1 MPARPKRRR
10 RWICRERGAAAG
22 AQQRTARDVRPSG
35 HTRGMEPPRS
45 TERVTAQRDART
57 RSEGVAI
64 TPRECHAQ
72 SRSARAAARPAHSSP
87 NSWHKFPG
95 FGPKTPSH
103 ARRPATYRARRRR
116 ARCVGAWVY
125 HAVPQQR
132 PWHGEGHDTGTE
144 GGSSPRAGIHVRA
157 GLQLGTP
164 SSCRGCMPTAAA
176 QRERGIVCRWL
187 RAFRV
192 PRASRDSPDPRGS
205 TKALEGAQDS
215 QKGMPALF
223 APLVPPG
230 LGASMVS
237 TSDTFMAPVV
247 LGGHGAAPHGGC
259 VSKRCRR
266 SL

>member
-1 MPARPKRRR
+1 MRGPALRVSLSPHESVTRR
-10 RWICRERGAAAG
+10 AG
-22 AQQRTARDVRPSG
+22 AREPQHGPRTARP
-35 HTRGMEPPRS
+35 TRGTSSLGLGRKHRVTPAAPPP
-45 TERVTAQRDART
+45 TERDAGARGALARGST
-57 RSEGVAI
+57 TQYRSSGRGTGRGMI
-64 TPRECHAQ
+64 RE
-72 SRSARAAARPAHSSP
+72 
-87 NSWHKFPG
+87 K
-95 FGPKTPSH
+95 
-103 ARRPATYRARRRR
+103 
-116 ARCVGAWVY
+116 
-125 HAVPQQR
+125 
-132 PWHGEGHDTGTE
+132 E
-144 GGSSPRAGIHVRA
+144 GGLSFGGGIKVRA

-247 LGGHGAAPHGGC
+247 LGGRGAAPHGGC